1 VQIGARFKRQSVPFA
16 HDVLQWF
23 APRAL
28 LTGRIMRSLLIIA
41 LSAALAFTCHRL
53 AEIENQRYALLLGMC
68 HQQDS
73 ATPYDFECLE
83 EVETRT
89 SWIEHLYFG
98 LFGPVP

>member
-1 VQIGARFKRQSVPFA
+1 MRSVLI
-16 HDVLQWF
+16 V
-23 APRAL
+23 AL
-28 LTGRIMRSLLIIA
+28 TAALVLTGWRLI
-41 LSAALAFTCHRL
+41 
-53 AEIENQRYALLLGMC
+53 EIENQRYALLLGMC

-83 EVETRT
+83 KVETRT

>member
-1 VQIGARFKRQSVPFA
+1 
-16 HDVLQWF
+16 
-23 APRAL
+23 
-28 LTGRIMRSLLIIA
+28 MRCCS
-41 LSAALAFTCHRL
+41 
-53 AEIENQRYALLLGMC
+53 EC